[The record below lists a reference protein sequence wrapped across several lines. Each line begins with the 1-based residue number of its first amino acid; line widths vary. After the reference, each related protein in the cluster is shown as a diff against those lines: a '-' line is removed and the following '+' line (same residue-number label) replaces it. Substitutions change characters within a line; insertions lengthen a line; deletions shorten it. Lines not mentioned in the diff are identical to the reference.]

1 MLFPVTWSQC
11 QLVNLGAASAWR
23 SPSPIAAILASL
35 HLARAYTLTHSHT
48 CTHLHTRRPRGRRKA
63 NSVQHEIGANG
74 QLLLPSRNPAKTN
87 QQKKKRNML
96 SRLCSMFRFNQFF
109 QNHQLNGVVM

>member
-48 CTHLHTRRPRGRRKA
+48 CTHADRVDAARQIRFNMK
-63 NSVQHEIGANG
+63 SVRTDNFSYRHEIL
-74 QLLLPSRNPAKTN
+74 QKQTN
-87 QQKKKRNML
+87 KKKTEHVK
-96 SRLCSMFRFNQFF
+96 SIMFYVQIQSVFPESST
-109 QNHQLNGVVM
+109 